1 MRMFERFA
9 AIIQMTAF
17 LGPANLVSLLLAAC
31 LSSLYYGYRM
41 LSQGYHR
48 CFFSTK

>member
-1 MRMFERFA
+1 MKMIERLA
-9 AIIQMTAF
+9 VILQTTAF
-17 LGPANLVSLLLAAC
+17 LGPANLISLLLAAC
-31 LSSLYYGYRM
+31 LSSLYFGYRM